1 MIKNAPGLK
10 RRPVCST
17 RCRTE
22 MRRLDAPPPKPSVPF
37 DRASHAR
44 AQRSPIRAALEDGD
58 HSALLAAILADCTE
72 GPAGCWQWTRVMKD
86 GYPIVIIDG
95 RQHYVH
101 RLALEAA
108 TQRSLG
114 SQPAHHIC
122 ANTACVNP
130 AHLQPVTHRENM
142 AEMMAR
148 RYMERRII
156 ELEDALRALAPGHP
170 ILKHLS
176 IPRGGSQAS
185 A

>member
-1 MIKNAPGLK
+1 
-10 RRPVCST
+10 
-17 RCRTE
+17 
-22 MRRLDAPPPKPSVPF
+22 
-37 DRASHAR
+37 
-44 AQRSPIRAALEDGD
+44 
-58 HSALLAAILADCTE
+58 
-72 GPAGCWQWTRVMKD
+72 MKD